1 MGETDKE
8 QNNHK

>member
-8 QNNHK
+8 QNNDK